1 MPLGFSFCVPL
12 PAFRS
17 WSPALSQV
25 QPHLPVAV
33 ASLLSSDAFCEPRL
47 TTMCGVS
54 TLAGPP
60 LLGDAGGGGYQ
71 AVVMGRGSEG
81 HQVATAGVPGTQVQ
95 GTDPCSTEI
104 LGALQTG
111 RTLSS

>member
-1 MPLGFSFCVPL
+1 MPLGLSFFVPL

-17 WSPALSQV
+17 WSPALPQV

-47 TTMCGVS
+47 TAMCGVR

-60 LLGDAGGGGYQ
+60 PLGDAGG
-71 AVVMGRGSEG
+71 VVTARGSEG
-81 HQVATAGVPGTQVQ
+81 HQVTTAGVPGTQVQ
-95 GTDPCSTEI
+95 GTDPCSSEI
-104 LGALQTG
+104 AGALQMG